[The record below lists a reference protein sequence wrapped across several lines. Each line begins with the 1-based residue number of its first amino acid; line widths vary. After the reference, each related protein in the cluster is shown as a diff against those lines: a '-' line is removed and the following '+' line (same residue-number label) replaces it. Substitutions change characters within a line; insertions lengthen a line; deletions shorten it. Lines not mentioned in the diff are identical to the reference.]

1 MEIQSVL
8 VAGVTE
14 HIRSFITIVSEE
26 VLVCRPE
33 VITQMIVKLVLEE
46 FGFLVFHFHRISLK

>member
-14 HIRSFITIVSEE
+14 HIRSFITIMSEE

-33 VITQMIVKLVLEE
+33 VIAQMIMEFVLEE
-46 FGFLVFHFHRISLK
+46 FGFLFFHVHRIILQ

>member
-1 MEIQSVL
+1 MEVQSPF

-14 HIRSFITIVSEE
+14 HFRSFITIMSEE

-33 VITQMIVKLVLEE
+33 VIAQMIVKLVLEE
-46 FGFLVFHFHRISLK
+46 FGFLVFHFHRIILQ

>member
-14 HIRSFITIVSEE
+14 HIRSFTTIVREK
-26 VLVCRPE
+26 VLVCGPE
-33 VITQMIVKLVLEE
+33 VIAQMKMELVLEE
-46 FGFLVFHFHRISLK
+46 FGFLVFYFHRISLK

>member
-14 HIRSFITIVSEE
+14 HIRSFTTIVSEE
-26 VLVCRPE
+26 VLVCGPE
-33 VITQMIVKLVLEE
+33 VIAQMTMELVLEE
-46 FGFLVFHFHRISLK
+46 FGFLAFHFHRISLK